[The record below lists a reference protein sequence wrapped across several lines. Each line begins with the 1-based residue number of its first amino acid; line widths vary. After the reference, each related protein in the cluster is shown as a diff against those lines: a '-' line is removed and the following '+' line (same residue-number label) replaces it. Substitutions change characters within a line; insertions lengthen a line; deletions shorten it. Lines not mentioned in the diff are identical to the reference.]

1 MFNDWGVNKMS
12 CKNHIC
18 RQLEVNLSGRKVGL
32 LKEGFEGCEE
42 DVQNVVRAADDLF
55 RSANIV
61 VEEVS
66 MPMHTHGDI

>member
-42 DVQNVVRAADDLF
+42 DV
-55 RSANIV
+55 
-61 VEEVS
+61 
-66 MPMHTHGDI
+66 